1 MNAEP
6 NGRQLAQT
14 HGEAMRE
21 VVLDTETTGLSPEN
35 GDRVVEIGCLE
46 LSNHMATGR
55 TYHCYINPEI
65 TMPSAAQDV
74 HGLSDE
80 FLADKPLFAAIAD
93 DFLAFAGDDP
103 LIIHN
108 AAFDMGFINAE
119 LRRLGRPLL
128 PAAQAIDTVSMAR
141 QKFPGAPAS
150 LDALCRRFSIDN
162 SARTL
167 HGALLD
173 AELLAEVYLE
183 LRGGRQPGLVLE
195 ASEAVSDATGGAQ
208 RIAREPRTISLSDA
222 ERDAHQKFIANLT
235 DPIWDK

>member
-1 MNAEP
+1 
-6 NGRQLAQT
+6 
-14 HGEAMRE
+14 MRE

-55 TYHCYINPEI
+55 TYHCYVNPEI

-80 FLADKPLFAAIAD
+80 FLADKPLFAAIVD
-93 DFLAFAGDDP
+93 NFLAFVGDAP

-108 AAFDMGFINAE
+108 AAFDMGFVNAE
-119 LRRLGRPLL
+119 LKRLGRPLL
-128 PAAQAIDTVSMAR
+128 PATQAIDTVSMAR

-150 LDALCRRFSIDN
+150 LDALCRRFNIDN

-183 LRGGRQPGLVLE
+183 LCGGRQPGLVLE
-195 ASEAVSDATGGAQ
+195 ASEAVTDAAGGAQ
-208 RIAREPRTISLSDA
+208 RITREPRTFDLSDV
-222 ERDAHQKFIANLT
+222 EREAHQNFISGLT
-235 DPIWDK
+235 DPIWNK

>member
-1 MNAEP
+1 
-6 NGRQLAQT
+6 
-14 HGEAMRE
+14 MRE

-35 GDRVVEIGCLE
+35 GDRLVEIGCLE
-46 LSNHMATGR
+46 LTNHMATGR
-55 TYHCYINPEI
+55 TYHCYVNPEI

-80 FLADKPLFAAIAD
+80 FLADKPLFAAVAD
-93 DFLAFAGDDP
+93 DFLAFAGNDP

-119 LRRLGRPLL
+119 LRRLGRPSL
-128 PAAQAIDTVSMAR
+128 PTSQAVDTVFMAR

-150 LDALCRRFSIDN
+150 LDALCRRFGIDN

-183 LRGGRQPGLVLE
+183 LCGGRQPGLVLE
-195 ASEAVSDATGGAQ
+195 ANEVASGETGAIQ
-208 RIAREPRTISLSDA
+208 RILREPRTFALSDA
-222 ERDAHQKFIANLT
+222 ERDAHQKLMADLT
-235 DPIWDK
+235 DPIWNK